1 MGLRLWF
8 SNNNGSGTTTT
19 TTTTEAAV
27 LSPGSSD
34 GSFDAKQNKKE
45 FFPKHTINLTLQ
57 HTDSADSLST
67 EHAFPRSP
75 RSRINSRDIPRTY
88 SGLYGDD
95 DLLPFECQRM
105 QSGAIFN
112 KSSAWFFLG
121 TYACLLVVLQLVT
134 EQLLPNTYSW
144 TLTNAIHLV
153 VTVVH
158 VHWLKGNMADPQG
171 EMSALTLWEQLV
183 ALGADAER
191 VRQGLLILPVVLCY
205 AACQFADYE
214 PLACGVNFVLLAIA
228 LLAKSGFMNGVR
240 IFGIN
245 RTVGIDDGMDEGNEE
260 AEETAEVAAD
270 VKKND

>member
-1 MGLRLWF
+1 
-8 SNNNGSGTTTT
+8 
-19 TTTTEAAV
+19 
-27 LSPGSSD
+27 
-34 GSFDAKQNKKE
+34 
-45 FFPKHTINLTLQ
+45 
-57 HTDSADSLST
+57 
-67 EHAFPRSP
+67 
-75 RSRINSRDIPRTY
+75 
-88 SGLYGDD
+88 
-95 DLLPFECQRM
+95 
-105 QSGAIFN
+105 
-112 KSSAWFFLG
+112 
-121 TYACLLVVLQLVT
+121 
-134 EQLLPNTYSW
+134 
-144 TLTNAIHLV
+144 
-153 VTVVH
+153 
-158 VHWLKGNMADPQG
+158 
-171 EMSALTLWEQLV
+171 LTLWEQLV